1 MKLQRLALSIVFT
14 GLALSLLTLSSRVLA
29 EGSVEEGQTKAN
41 PCVACHGVNGNSAN
55 PEWPS
60 LAGQSASYIIKQL
73 KAYKIGERQNPLMTP
88 MAQPLSDDDMED
100 LAAYYSK
107 QTRTGLEAE
116 PSKVAEGRRL
126 YRGGD
131 PVAGIAAC
139 TACHGPNGLG
149 MAAAGYPSL
158 QGQHATY
165 VAAQLKAYRSGTRK
179 TDQPQN
185 QMMRNVANRLT
196 DAQIDAVA
204 AYVQGLR

>member
-1 MKLQRLALSIVFT
+1 MKLQRFAFSIVIS
-14 GLALSLLTLSSRVLA
+14 GLALSSPALG
-29 EGSVEEGQTKAN
+29 EGSAEEGQAKAA

-60 LAGQSASYIIKQL
+60 LAGQSGPYIIKQL
-73 KAYKIGERQNPLMTP
+73 KAFKGGERQNPLMTP

-107 QTRTGLEAE
+107 QTPTGLEAAAA
-116 PSKVAEGRRL
+116 KVAEGQRL

-131 PVAGIAAC
+131 PLAGIAAC
-139 TACHGPNGLG
+139 TACHGPSGKG
-149 MAAAGYPSL
+149 IAAAGYPSL

-165 VAAQLKAYRSGTRK
+165 VSAQLKAYRSGART

-185 QMMRNVANRLT
+185 RMMRDVANRLT
-196 DAQIDAVA
+196 DAQIEAVA
-204 AYVQGLR
+204 QYVQGLR

>member
-1 MKLQRLALSIVFT
+1 MKLQRLALSIVFSS
-14 GLALSLLTLSSRVLA
+14 LAVSGLTLGASALG
-29 EGSVEEGQTKAN
+29 EGSAEEGQTKAN

-60 LAGQSASYIIKQL
+60 LAGQSAAYIIKQL
-73 KAYKIGERQNPLMTP
+73 KAFKVGERQNPLMTP

-107 QTRTGLEAE
+107 QALTGLEAE

-131 PVAGIAAC
+131 SVGSIAAC
-139 TACHGPNGLG
+139 TACHGPNGRG
-149 MAAAGYPSL
+149 IAAAGYPSI

>member
-1 MKLQRLALSIVFT
+1 MKLQRLAFSIVFS
-14 GLALSLLTLSSRVLA
+14 GLAFSSPVLGD
-29 EGSVEEGQTKAN
+29 GSADEGQTKAA

-60 LAGQSASYIIKQL
+60 LAGQSGPYIIKQL
-73 KAYKIGERQNPLMTP
+73 KAFKAGERQNPLMTP

-100 LAAYYSK
+100 LAAYYSQ
-107 QTRTGLEAE
+107 QTPTAQLEAE
-116 PSKVAEGRRL
+116 PSKVAEGQRL

-139 TACHGPNGLG
+139 TACHGPSGKG
-149 MAAAGYPSL
+149 VSAAGYPSL

-165 VAAQLKAYRSGTRK
+165 VAAQLRAYRSGTRT
-179 TDQPQN
+179 TDQAQN
-185 QMMRNVANRLT
+185 RMMRDVANRLT

-204 AYVQGLR
+204 QYVQGLR

>member
-1 MKLQRLALSIVFT
+1 MKLQRLAFSIVFS
-14 GLALSLLTLSSRVLA
+14 GLILSSPVLG
-29 EGSVEEGQTKAN
+29 EGSADEGQTKAT

-60 LAGQSASYIIKQL
+60 LAGQSAPYTVQQL
-73 KAYKIGERQNPLMTP
+73 KAFKAGERQNPLMTP

-107 QTRTGLEAE
+107 QTLTTGLEAE

-131 PVAGIAAC
+131 PVGAIAAC
-139 TACHGPNGLG
+139 TACHGPNGRG
-149 MAAAGYPSL
+149 MAAAGYPSI

-179 TDQPQN
+179 TDQSQN

-196 DAQIDAVA
+196 DTQINAVA